1 MREYIVPKIFD
12 SGIIHSRKE
21 VLNFMYSDENK
32 SSALARYLNTF
43 DYVIIDTCSLM
54 DDGFPLWMD
63 VLRNAKTYRKKELE
77 ILVPR
82 RCYDELKKHARQ
94 KENDSKR
101 IDAKRGLKILRH
113 ARWTHLLTLT
123 KKDKN
128 ENFADNVIYVKVSV
142 DRLFSKIL
150 IITQDKKLA
159 TDLRAL
165 NQLKSQS
172 GRPIEVC
179 KIAEGGRLLPN
190 KGETFTPKEH
200 KTSGKDNSTPAAKSQ
215 NKAPSEVDA
224 ILLADSRLSAVISNA
239 TYPAEKKRADA
250 KAQIKALEK
259 LPDSKKAQLSLLVPM
274 AKLQELANGGKQ
286 LPALPS
292 KQKETVSA
300 VKKEAEA
307 PKKEPKTQ
315 TPAKEKLWYG
325 VGKTIHEG
333 FAQCAAHYGMVF
345 HEPTVTYF
353 QQAHGPLDLTTKD
366 LEAIEA
372 QSLPLLKGEEKSS
385 FNYRDMALA
394 VQKVG
399 ANYRCWIDVNHL
411 PAALAAVKEEKVEKK
426 AEAPKEKKTEAP
438 KKAEK
443 KAEAPKKVDAPKKA
457 KPEPKPVEVVAME
470 EKPAEQPAPEPKA
483 EAVKPAKTKSVKKKQ
498 PKPEESKSEETK
510 PEEPK
515 AEEKAPEPKPTKK
528 KAKKAEAP
536 VKLEE
541 APAEPAPEPKPKA
554 KKSTKTKKETAEA
567 EKVEEKPA
575 EKAEKPQQKPAQTK
589 KTKAKKAA
597 EDKPAEPESQP
608 KPKADPLLQK
618 AAAADR
624 RLNSVLPNPTYPLAE
639 KVADLKAQRELLE
652 QLTPEQIQTLKY
664 GPKQIEEWLQANA
677 NS

>member
-411 PAALAAVKEEKVEKK
+411 PAALATVKAEKEEKKT
-426 AEAPKEKKTEAP
+426 EAPKEKKAEAP

-443 KAEAPKKVDAPKKA
+443 KAEAPKKVEAPKKA

-470 EKPAEQPAPEPKA
+470 EKPAEQPSPEPKA
-483 EAVKPAKTKSVKKKQ
+483 EAAKPAKTKSVKKKQ
-498 PKPEESKSEETK
+498 PKPEESKSEEAK

-536 VKLEE
+536 VKPEE
-541 APAEPAPEPKPKA
+541 APAKKPAKKASSKKAASTKASKEAEQSEEKKETESAKETAKKQATKMPASKKPKA
-554 KKSTKTKKETAEA
+554 TKK
-567 EKVEEKPA
+567 
-575 EKAEKPQQKPAQTK
+575 
-589 KTKAKKAA
+589 
-597 EDKPAEPESQP
+597 PE
-608 KPKADPLLQK
+608 ADPALEEHYQK
-618 AAAADR
+618 ALAADR
-624 RLNSVLPNPTYPLAE
+624 RLSAVLPNPTYPLE
-639 KVADLKAQRELLE
+639 QKITDLQAQRALLNE
-652 QLTPEQIQTLKY
+652 LTPAQFEKLKY
-664 GPKQIEEWLQANA
+664 GPKQIEQWLQDNVGKTL
-677 NS
+677 